1 MKKILMVS
9 VLLFGFYA
17 AGTALAVTQQG
28 FVKIS
33 LQSDGL
39 TGIMNARFNV
49 ATNPEAGH
57 ENSHFYTVTYEGNT
71 SVAFV
76 GRDAVSGLVF
86 SCSVFASS
94 PFFDMAVSMA
104 QSTGY
109 GTMIQVRR
117 FGYMCT
123 GLTKTQSSLA
133 Q

>member
-1 MKKILMVS
+1 MKKILMIS
-9 VLLFGFYA
+9 VLLVGFYA
-17 AGTALAVTQQG
+17 TGTALAATQPG
-28 FVKIS
+28 FVQIG
-33 LQSDGL
+33 LESDGL
-39 TGIMNARFNV
+39 TGVMNARFNV
-49 ATNPEAGH
+49 ATNPAAGH
-57 ENSHFYTVTYEGNT
+57 ENSYFYTVTYEGNT

-86 SCSVFASS
+86 SCSVFANS

-109 GTMIQVRR
+109 GTILQVHR
-117 FGYMCT
+117 FGYSCT